1 MYSLNRCAAMIY
13 HTQPFTKDKNLLMYA
28 IAKHSHL
35 MLITLS
41 VSFLLIRVLAVSCN
55 AQWVRKKWVKIA
67 PHIID
72 TFLLI
77 SAVTLM
83 MIIQQ
88 YPGSA
93 HWLNAKVVALI
104 GYIGFASFAFKG
116 QKPIYIRAVFLL
128 LALSCIGYMGVVAVT
143 KNPLLGM

>member
-1 MYSLNRCAAMIY
+1 
-13 HTQPFTKDKNLLMYA
+13 MYA

-35 MLITLS
+35 MLIALS
-41 VSFLLIRVLAVSCN
+41 VSFLIIRVLAVSFD

-72 TFLLI
+72 TLLLI
-77 SAVTLM
+77 SAISLM
-83 MIIQQ
+83 VIIQQ

-93 HWLNAKVVALI
+93 HWLSAKVVALF

-116 QKPIYIRAVFLL
+116 KKSIAIRAGFLL
-128 LALSCIGYMGVVAVT
+128 LAIGCIVFMGIVAVT
-143 KNPLLGM
+143 KNPIPGI